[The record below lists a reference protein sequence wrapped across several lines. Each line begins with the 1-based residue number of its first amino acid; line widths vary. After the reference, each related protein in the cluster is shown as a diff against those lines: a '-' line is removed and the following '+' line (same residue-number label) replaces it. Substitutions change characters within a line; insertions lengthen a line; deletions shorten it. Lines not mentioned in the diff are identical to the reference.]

1 MRNTHI
7 IGILFEKRPDACTE
21 YTVWERVYRSKKT
34 TREEVMKEL
43 KKSVRDRVCG
53 YGDLRGEYTY
63 TIQEVDALT
72 GSVLSFYSGILE
84 YSYDINVTKLGEK
97 KHV

>member
-7 IGILFEKRPDACTE
+7 IGILFERRPDADFE
-21 YTVWERVYRSKKT
+21 SVVWESTYRNKKT

-43 KKSVRDRVCG
+43 KKSVKERV
-53 YGDLRGEYTY
+53 YGGLGREYTY

-72 GSVLSFYSGILE
+72 GSVLAFYSGIFD
-84 YSYDINVTKLGEK
+84 YSYDVNVTKLEEK

>member
-7 IGILFEKRPDACTE
+7 IGILFERRPEADFE
-21 YTVWERVYRSKKT
+21 SVVWESIYRNKNPT
-34 TREEVMKEL
+34 YEEVIKEL
-43 KKSVRDRVCG
+43 MKSVRDRVCG
-53 YGDLRGEYTY
+53 YGDLGREYTY

-72 GSVLSFYSGILE
+72 GSVLAFYSGIFD
-84 YSYDINVTKLGEK
+84 YSYDVIVTKLEEK